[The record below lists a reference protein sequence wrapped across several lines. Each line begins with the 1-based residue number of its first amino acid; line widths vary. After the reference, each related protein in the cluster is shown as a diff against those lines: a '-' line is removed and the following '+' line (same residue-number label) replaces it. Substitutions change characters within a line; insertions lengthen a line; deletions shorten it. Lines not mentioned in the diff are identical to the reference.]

1 MSPLRNEEAVLDE
14 RLPAEAQNGYPEL
27 TTQKSILNDE
37 KESSNINFCY
47 HQEPLN
53 PSNEIHE
60 RPRTRDTFQHSP
72 SQSTAKDPNPNPDAF
87 PQSPTYEPISCKRIA
102 TQGQDDGD
110 TFPEGGL
117 RAWLVVLGSFSG
129 MTASFGILNSAGT
142 FQAYLSMH
150 QLAHES
156 PSAVGWI
163 FSVNAFLTFFCGV
176 QIGPVFDAY
185 GPRWLVFAGTVTLFG
200 GLMGAA
206 ESTSKCCLL
215 LHIIPWP
222 SSGSAFYLHELA
234 DVVSF

>member
-1 MSPLRNEEAVLDE
+1 MSPLRNEEEVLDE
-14 RLPAEAQNGYPEL
+14 GLPAEAHNGYPEF
-27 TTQKSILNDE
+27 TTQKSILNKE
-37 KESSNINFCY
+37 KESSNTSVCY
-47 HQEPLN
+47 HQVPTN
-53 PSNEIHE
+53 PSHEIHKS
-60 RPRTRDTFQHSP
+60 PCTRDTFQHSP
-72 SQSTAKDPNPNPDAF
+72 SQSTAKDPNPAPDAF
-87 PQSPTYEPISCKRIA
+87 SSCPQSPTYEPISCTTNA
-102 TQGQDDGD
+102 AQGQDDGD

-163 FSVNAFLTFFCGV
+163 FSLNAFLTFFCGV

-185 GPRWLVFAGTVTLFG
+185 GPRWLVFAGTVILLG

-206 ESTSKCCLL
+206 ESTSKCCFLL
-215 LHIIPWP
+215 Q
-222 SSGSAFYLHELA
+222 
-234 DVVSF
+234 SFHGCHPALPTTSRIG